1 MQLTRI
7 GEDLKLI
14 NRAEAGVL
22 ELREEEFSATE
33 LLSRTASGFETR
45 FDTHLIQVK
54 KDFDDKIKTAVQEDS
69 ERLRQVYEN
78 LMENVIRHV
87 QGPTILTLKS
97 RDEHS

>member
-7 GEDLKLI
+7 VEDLKLI

-22 ELREEEFSATE
+22 ELREEDFSPTE

-54 KDFDDKIKTAVQEDS
+54 QDFDGTIKTMVQGDS

-87 QGPTILTLKS
+87 
-97 RDEHS
+97 